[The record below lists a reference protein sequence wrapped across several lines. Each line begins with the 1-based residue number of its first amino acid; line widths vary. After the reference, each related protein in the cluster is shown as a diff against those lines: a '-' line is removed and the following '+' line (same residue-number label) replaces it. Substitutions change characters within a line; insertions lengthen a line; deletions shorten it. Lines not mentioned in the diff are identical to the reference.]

1 MISVIIP
8 VYKVEKYLRECVD
21 SILTQTC
28 TDMEVILVDDGSPDS
43 CPQICDEYA
52 AMDSRVKVI
61 HKQNGGPSDA
71 RNAGLRLAAGEY
83 VYLIDSDDYLDDK
96 NALDGILSVFEK
108 ENPDLVI
115 FWSKALAEGRIIGN
129 DKTDYSTCTGET
141 PAEKIYNA
149 VKADKLNGSACMM
162 VIKREFLVANNLFFK
177 ENIKSTEDINFIFR
191 LYARCPKVAFYD
203 RNPYVYRQREGSSTA
218 TYDYQHLLTHMHVV
232 TDGIRIAESCEGKLR
247 LALLGYAVY
256 QALILLGLMG
266 KIKLTDEQERE
277 LDQCLRLVC
286 RQYLCRYAL
295 GRKAKLAAA
304 VYAVMRYKLTKKM
317 LGFYLRNR

>member
-61 HKQNGGPSDA
+61 HKQNGGLSDA

-83 VYLIDSDDYLDDK
+83 ICFIDSDDYLDDK

-115 FWSKALAEGRIIGN
+115 FWSKALADGRIIGN
-129 DKTDYSTCTGET
+129 DKTDYSACTGET
-141 PAEKIYNA
+141 SAEKIYNA
-149 VKADKLNGSACMM
+149 VKADKLNFSACMM
-162 VIKREFLVANNLFFK
+162 VAKRNFLITNNLFFK
-177 ENIKSTEDINFIFR
+177 ENIKSEDIEFGFR
-191 LYARCPKVAFYD
+191 LYARCPQIAFYD
-203 RNPYVYRQREGSSTA
+203 RNPYVYRQREGSITA
-218 TYDYQHLLTHMHVV
+218 TFDYPHLLTHMQIV

-247 LALLGYAVY
+247 LALLGYAAY
-256 QALILLGLMG
+256 QTSIQLGLMG

-277 LDQCLRLVC
+277 LDQYLQPAC

-295 GRKAKLAAA
+295 GRKAKLVAA
-304 VYAVMRYKLTKKM
+304 VYAVMRYRLTKKI